1 MASSVA
7 LAVAAAPK
15 AEKAAAPVSEKVAT
29 PRPEIKAVTGKNV
42 VCKEAAAKRE
52 NKHLRQRPVFTA
64 MSDYSI
70 TRSRGVMSTEKSVL
84 EKAKG
89 VIPKNLSNK
98 ALLKFLNFLK
108 YSTPTWVQRKHK
120 ENNKEAI
127 TEMID
132 EDKYKNG
139 KIINNQMEWE
149 KVAYGASDMKTAG
162 CEIFA
167 TYNAMLML
175 GEKMN
180 AKKLVNLITEFEKDG
195 AVRDGKWGTSP
206 DAVYNYMKKAYKGDM
221 TVNVSRYVPDN
232 KSSDKRVDDIGKEND
247 VFIATVYND
256 KEDITAQIHTVCIS
270 KENNGTYN
278 IYNAG
283 SKKSGYP
290 TKKGYETLS
299 DAIKDINK
307 DPKLI
312 ALIYIDQLEMGDYP
326 ALDKNQAK
334 A

>member
-1 MASSVA
+1 
-7 LAVAAAPK
+7 
-15 AEKAAAPVSEKVAT
+15 
-29 PRPEIKAVTGKNV
+29 
-42 VCKEAAAKRE
+42 
-52 NKHLRQRPVFTA
+52 
-64 MSDYSI
+64 
-70 TRSRGVMSTEKSVL
+70 
-84 EKAKG
+84 
-89 VIPKNLSNK
+89 
-98 ALLKFLNFLK
+98 
-108 YSTPTWVQRKHK
+108 
-120 ENNKEAI
+120 
-127 TEMID
+127 
-132 EDKYKNG
+132 
-139 KIINNQMEWE
+139 
-149 KVAYGASDMKTAG
+149 MKTAG

>member
-1 MASSVA
+1 VA
-7 LAVAAAPK
+7 VKSKTEKTLTTVSRTENNFVTDFQPAEVVTPVSEKATAPKAEKAAAPKAEKATAPK

-98 ALLKFLNFLK
+98 ALLKLLDALSRYNHI
-108 YSTPTWVQRKHK
+108 SPNTRQDHK
-120 ENNKEAI
+120 TDNKEAI
-127 TEMID
+127 KGMKA
-132 EDKYKNG
+132 EDKYKKG
-139 KIINNQMEWE
+139 KVINNQNEWGNVKFGE
-149 KVAYGASDMKTAG
+149 TDMAYAG

-180 AKKLVNLITEFEKDG
+180 AKKLVNLITAFEKDG

-206 DAVYNYMKKAYKGDM
+206 DAVYNYI
-221 TVNVSRYVPDN
+221 TQTSHIN
-232 KSSDKRVDDIGKEND
+232 
-247 VFIATVYND
+247 FIYA
-256 KEDITAQIHTVCIS
+256 
-270 KENNGTYN
+270 
-278 IYNAG
+278 
-283 SKKSGYP
+283 P
-290 TKKGYETLS
+290 
-299 DAIKDINK
+299 
-307 DPKLI
+307 
-312 ALIYIDQLEMGDYP
+312 
-326 ALDKNQAK
+326 
-334 A
+334 